1 VARDTYDDDVRF
13 TAKEIMA
20 VARDVGSA
28 LRELHALGV
37 VHGDVY
43 AHNILHVKESPG
55 IEPRAKLGDFGA
67 AWFYERDSSNA
78 RTIELNEARAFGAVL
93 EEVCARHDGVDGVH
107 PIAALA
113 ALAAGLLGERGGRLL
128 FDDIVQRIAAI
139 QLD

>member
-1 VARDTYDDDVRF
+1 
-13 TAKEIMA
+13 M
-20 VARDVGSA
+20 
-28 LRELHALGV
+28 
-37 VHGDVY
+37 
-43 AHNILHVKESPG
+43 
-55 IEPRAKLGDFGA
+55 
-67 AWFYERDSSNA
+67 
-78 RTIELNEARAFGAVL
+78 L